1 MRSNACSLSLS
12 LPNSSSHISF
22 TIGAGLCPLAR
33 CRTMFHESSGFSMGY
48 RGFSGWIY
56 IAPSFS
62 MSSETNR
69 ILRAIPSPLLTI
81 CILQLRPAS
90 KALAQTNAFF
100 LSSSLSE
107 YSCNILL
114 FISDCSLHF
123 LRLDRK
129 LPNAEHSAI
138 NKLPNAIQSEMFM
151 LIVRAYLKLN
161 LAFLSL
167 FILLC
172 T

>member
-90 KALAQTNAFF
+90 KALAQTNAF
-100 LSSSLSE
+100 
-107 YSCNILL
+107 SCHLL
-114 FISDCSLHF
+114 CRSTPAISFC
-123 LRLDRK
+123 
-129 LPNAEHSAI
+129 
-138 NKLPNAIQSEMFM
+138 
-151 LIVRAYLKLN
+151 
-161 LAFLSL
+161 LSL
-167 FILLC
+167 TVPSTFYGWTENSPMRNIALSTSCQRQSNLRC
-172 T
+172 PCSFCCISIDK